1 MRAESAMIAAP
12 ASLGGL
18 TRWNVETG
26 AETGAVSRRQAVR
39 WLGLLAAGF
48 LAGCTPVRIGAGLYT
63 KAYQPGLGQLDGV
76 LRAFVVTVIPGAP
89 ADAPHLTQV
98 FHDAYY
104 GFAPVAPFFAADLTA
119 RAGRLYGEGSF
130 DALPPAGRTGVV
142 RSGLGA
148 DRTTRKLYNGAV
160 LLAQASFYAG
170 IYDDD
175 AGCALIDFPGR
186 PRAGA
191 TREAPYPQPERYL
204 ALPTTLDGNPG

>member
-1 MRAESAMIAAP
+1 MIAAP

-18 TRWNVETG
+18 WSWNVETG
-26 AETGAVSRRQAVR
+26 AAAGAVSRRQAVR
-39 WLGLLAAGF
+39 WLGLLAAGC
-48 LAGCTPVRIGAGLYT
+48 LAGCTPVRIGAGLYP
-63 KAYQPGLGQLDGV
+63 KVFQPGMGRLDGV
-76 LRAFVVTVIPGAP
+76 LRAFVVTVIPGAS
-89 ADAPHLTQV
+89 ADAPHLTRV
-98 FHDAYY
+98 FHDDYY
-104 GFAPVAPFFAADLTA
+104 GFARVAPFFAADLSA
-119 RAGRLYGEGSF
+119 RAGRLYGEESF
-130 DALPPAGRTGVV
+130 DGLPAAGRTGVV

-186 PRAGA
+186 PRTGA
-191 TREAPYPQPERYL
+191 TRERPYPQPEQYL

>member
-1 MRAESAMIAAP
+1 
-12 ASLGGL
+12 
-18 TRWNVETG
+18 
-26 AETGAVSRRQAVR
+26 
-39 WLGLLAAGF
+39 LAAGF
-48 LAGCTPVRIGAGLYT
+48 LAGCTPVRIGAGLYP
-63 KAYQPGLGQLDGV
+63 KVFQPGMGRLDGV

-89 ADAPHLTQV
+89 ADAPHLTLV
-98 FHDAYY
+98 FHDDYY
-104 GFAPVAPFFAADLTA
+104 GFARIAPFFAADLTA
-119 RAGRLYGEGSF
+119 RARRLYGEGSF
-130 DALPPAGRTGVV
+130 DALPAAGRTSVV

-191 TREAPYPQPERYL
+191 TREGPYPQPERYL
-204 ALPTTLDGNPG
+204 ALPMTLDGNPG